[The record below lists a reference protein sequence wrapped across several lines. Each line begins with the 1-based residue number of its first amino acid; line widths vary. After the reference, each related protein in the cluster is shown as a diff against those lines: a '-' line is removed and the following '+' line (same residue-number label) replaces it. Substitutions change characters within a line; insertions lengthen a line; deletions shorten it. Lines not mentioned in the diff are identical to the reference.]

1 MAVWEEVVECD
12 VVIVWV
18 LEAIGD
24 LEIVGE
30 ALCVL
35 ETDEDAETVDVLY
48 MVLVRRGVADKL
60 LRLVDVL
67 EVELDLVFVGEVVWD
82 FDAIELKEF
91 VDVWREDLDALGLP
105 E

>member
-12 VVIVWV
+12 VVIVCV

-24 LEIVGE
+24 LDKVGE

-48 MVLVRRGVADKL
+48 ILLVTRGVADKL
-60 LRLVDVL
+60 LREVDVL

-82 FDAIELKEF
+82 FDTMGLKEF
-91 VDVWREDLDALGLP
+91 VNVWIWELDAFG